1 MGEIEGIVILLI
13 AAALVGRAVVAYGI
27 GSILPQLGFRISQ
40 AERHVINWGGLRGAV
55 ALAAVLSLPT
65 GFPHRAQLLAM
76 TYGAVLFTLL
86 IQGLTVAPMVRR
98 LGLLRKSSDSGSS
111 SARPLGTVAE

>member
-1 MGEIEGIVILLI
+1 LVGI

-27 GSILPQLGFRISQ
+27 GSLLNRSTVSLSWPQ
-40 AERHVINWGGLRGAV
+40 RHVLLWGGLRGAV
-55 ALAAVLSLPT
+55 ALAAVLSLPI

-86 IQGLTVAPMVRR
+86 AQGLTIAPLVQR
-98 LGLLRKSSDSGSS
+98 LGLQARSSTASSD
-111 SARPLGTVAE
+111 ARA

>member
-1 MGEIEGIVILLI
+1 VGEIEGIVILLI

-55 ALAAVLSLPT
+55 ALAAVLSLLPASPT
-65 GFPHRAQLLAM
+65 GPNC
-76 TYGAVLFTLL
+76 
-86 IQGLTVAPMVRR
+86 
-98 LGLLRKSSDSGSS
+98 
-111 SARPLGTVAE
+111 